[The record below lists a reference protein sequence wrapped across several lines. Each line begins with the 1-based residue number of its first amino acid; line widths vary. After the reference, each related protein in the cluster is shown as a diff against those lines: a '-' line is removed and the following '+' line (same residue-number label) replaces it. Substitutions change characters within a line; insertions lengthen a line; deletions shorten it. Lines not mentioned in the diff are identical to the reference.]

1 MRSMARRL
9 PWLRSILVAA
19 VILSLPAC
27 LLIGIPTDIPGLAYE
42 DSPFGISIAGFLSN
56 QDYTT
61 SLEYMKQAGAS
72 TVRFMSKPT
81 WGSLSWEHVESEEGT
96 FDWSDPDEHYLIA
109 KENGLDIMVN
119 IYPDTPPWDS
129 DSEYTLDY
137 PNDMN
142 AYLDFIAK
150 AAERYDGDGK
160 DDAPDSPV
168 VNAWIIGVELERGEK
183 KKWWGGT
190 PDEYADLFVRT
201 CEVIKSVNSN
211 ATVFSYGCNIFLNIR
226 RGDIDTFTKPVL
238 QEISELVRDKAFSF
252 VYSIHYYQTDD
263 IDEYVNVMSYI
274 RQMLDDYGF
283 VNTPIVM
290 TDMAPF
296 FHKDDPSREQK
307 VSEHIIKTHVVG
319 LAHGLKKI
327 VWAQL
332 SDGFGYG
339 QNGEFFEAG
348 LISNTNMAPPDMQHF
363 KNLGFYTYKLMV
375 EKLEGS
381 DWDNIEPLMEGTN
394 NTYVYR
400 FPRKDSGESVYVA
413 WWDYFNEPGYTPGD
427 TKTFTLAGVA
437 GTEVIVTSVVPSAD
451 TGQDVTDYATAF
463 PVTVYPV
470 SDGSIIIPLGED
482 PVLVE
487 VE

>member
-1 MRSMARRL
+1 MTRHI
-9 PWLRSILVAA
+9 PWLRFIFVAV
-19 VILSLPAC
+19 VILSLSAC
-27 LLIGIPTDIPGLAYE
+27 LLIGVPTGSPGLAYE
-42 DSPFGISIAGFLSN
+42 DSPFGISIGGFLSN
-56 QDYTT
+56 QDYTS

-72 TVRFMSKPT
+72 TVRFMSKPP
-81 WGSLSWEHVESEEGT
+81 WGSLSWEHVEPEEGT
-96 FDWSDPDEHYLIA
+96 FDWSDPDEHYLTA

-129 DSEYTLDY
+129 DSEHTLDY

-160 DDAPDSPV
+160 DDAPGSPV
-168 VNAWIIGVELERGEK
+168 VNAWIIGVELERGEE

-190 PDEYADLFVRT
+190 PAEYADLFVRT

-238 QEISELVRDKAFSF
+238 QEISELTRNKAFSF
-252 VYSIHYYQTDD
+252 VYSTHYYQTDD
-263 IDEYVNVMSYI
+263 IDEYVNVMSYT

-307 VSEHIIKTHVVG
+307 VSEHIIKT
-319 LAHGLKKI
+319 
-327 VWAQL
+327 
-332 SDGFGYG
+332 
-339 QNGEFFEAG
+339 NGEFFEAG
-348 LISNTNMAPPDMQHF
+348 LISNTNMAVSDMQHF

-381 DWDNIEPLMEGTN
+381 DWNNIETVIDGTDN
-394 NTYVYR
+394 LYAYKFIKVETGEPVYA
-400 FPRKDSGESVYVA
+400 A
-413 WWDYFNEPGYTPGD
+413 WWDYFDEPGYTPGD
-427 TKTFTLAGVA
+427 TKTITLTGLV
-437 GTEVIVTSVVPSAD
+437 GTEVTVTAVVPSAD
-451 TGQDVTDYATAF
+451 TGQDVADYATAF
-463 PVTVYPV
+463 TVTIFPV
-470 SDGSIIIPLGED
+470 SDGSVTITLGED
-482 PVLVE
+482 PVFVE